1 MSEIV
6 NMTYTRVASDA
17 APGEMMPREHDDKV
31 DAFLLD
37 HVRALVASA
46 ASDDAPIA
54 LFFEPAAQA
63 LFESVRTG
71 DQAAFLDAAGQLAR
85 RLVGEMDGRSGPGLL
100 VCVQISDGQEMS
112 GAALKLE
119 VVAPN
124 SAVLEALESGEEVL
138 SGATNVLDAPGKLQK
153 GALVRD
159 PRAASDVVIGD
170 KLYRDAAYFPR
181 AFGIR
186 PEQRS
191 ADTAAD
197 LINSIAAVAPVAA
210 RQAARVLSEITP
222 GSAEE
227 VLEAL
232 AERVPPLDLDARDAV
247 LGRLSAGARPVRNVD
262 TSGTVRETLTADG
275 VTISGTASAMRAV
288 EYSRDP
294 QGDGWLITVR
304 VRDEPRRSFK
314 R

>member
-1 MSEIV
+1 MPTIAH
-6 NMTYTRVASDA
+6 MTYTRVAFDA
-17 APGEMMPREHDDKV
+17 APGEMTPREHDSKV

-37 HVRALVASA
+37 HMTALVGSA
-46 ASDDAPIA
+46 ERNDAPVA
-54 LFFEPAAQA
+54 NFVEPPAQA
-63 LFESVRTG
+63 LFEAIRTG
-71 DQAAFLDAAGQLAR
+71 AQPAFLDAAGQLAR
-85 RLVGEMDGRSGPGLL
+85 RLVGAMDRRSGPGLL
-100 VCVQISDGQEMS
+100 VCVQVLDGRELS

-119 VVAPN
+119 VVAPR
-124 SAVLEALESGEEVL
+124 SAVLEALDSGEEVL

-159 PRAASDVVIGD
+159 PRGTSDVVIGD

-186 PEQRS
+186 PEQRD

-197 LINSIAAVAPVAA
+197 LINSIEAVAPAAA
-210 RQAARVLSEITP
+210 RQAARLLPEIQP
-222 GSAEE
+222 GTAAA

-232 AERVPPLDLDARDAV
+232 GEQVPPLDESARESV
-247 LGRLSAGARPVRNVD
+247 LGRLAAGPRPVRNVD
-262 TSGTVRETLTADG
+262 TSGNVREVLSADG
-275 VTISGTASAMRAV
+275 VTITGTVSAMRAV

-294 QGDGWLITVR
+294 EGDGWLITVR
-304 VRDEPRRSFK
+304 VREEPRRTYK